1 MISFDPFRLTEKRRA
16 ENMDKPICK
25 VKKNN
30 YFQQF
35 WCQLRGAKYC
45 LLLSLSSVLLLISLG
60 CSTNKKQPKVS
71 RSDNIVAK
79 GIPTDSMA
87 NYAAKQIGQNWCW
100 AASIQMVLSVK
111 GIKCDQTSVVKR
123 TFGST
128 VDLPGGPEHIAKNL
142 SGWFD
147 VPSGQILLN
156 PTLKKGS
163 PKPEI
168 LYSYLD
174 SGTPV
179 ILAIPNPGLNIGHA
193 VVATGAVFKI
203 TESELELMEV
213 VVRDPSPHLSS
224 TKGKRLL
231 TFDEYSRAS
240 AHFVVDVVERR

>member
-1 MISFDPFRLTEKRRA
+1 
-16 ENMDKPICK
+16 MDKPICK

-71 RSDNIVAK
+71 RSENIVAK
-79 GIPTDSMA
+79 GITTDSMA
-87 NYAAKQIGQNWCW
+87 NYAAKQIGDNWCW
-100 AASIQMVLSVK
+100 AACIQMVLSVK

-224 TKGKRLL
+224 TKGKRIL
-231 TFDEYSRAS
+231 TIDEYSRAS